1 MFSKIMLAV
10 DLSYDTEKL
19 LDAFY
24 SMCPGLEKE
33 VYLLHVV
40 KKTKDV
46 ETGSAYYK
54 RNNSR
59 LRSLAKN
66 IQNAGYDNVT
76 VVWEKAPGVVEGI
89 LESAEKYDVDLVL
102 MLSHG
107 KGVLQT
113 TLMGSHTYKAVR
125 KLNVPVLI
133 VKMEESSDCL
143 KKVLLPTD
151 FSRRSLAGLDFL
163 RNMREYIGEVIFLN
177 VMQSTRDDG
186 EQRTRKDI
194 AEDLMSEL
202 VGEMQDFGISAR
214 YIIAQGKVAGEI
226 CRVAE
231 EEECTLIF
239 ASKSEEGFVRGMIM
253 GDTAQSITLYANC
266 SLLFLPEVD
275 DGAGE
280 EIPASE

>member
-10 DLSYDTEKL
+10 DLSYDSNRL

-33 VYLLHVV
+33 VYLLHIV
-40 KKTKDV
+40 KKSKDM
-46 ETGSAYYK
+46 ETGSPYYK
-54 RNNSR
+54 KNNSR
-59 LRSLAKN
+59 LNSIART
-66 IQNAGYDNVT
+66 IRNAGYEDVT
-76 VVWEKAPGVVEGI
+76 VIWEKAPNVVDGI
-89 LESAEKYDVDLVL
+89 LDAAENYDADLVL

-125 KLNVPVLI
+125 RLNIPVLI
-133 VKMEESSDCL
+133 VKNDKNTDCL
-143 KKVLLPTD
+143 QKVLLPTD

-177 VMQSTRDDG
+177 VMSGTRDDG
-186 EQRTRKDI
+186 EERTRKDI
-194 AEDLMSEL
+194 AEDLMIEL
-202 VGEMQDFGISAR
+202 VGEMNDFGIDAR
-214 YIIAQGKVAGEI
+214 YIIAQGNVAGEI
-226 CRVAE
+226 CRIAE
-231 EEECTLIF
+231 VEECSLIF
-239 ASKSEEGFVRGMIM
+239 ATKGEEGFVKGMIM

-275 DGAGE
+275 DGGDD